1 MTSLGDKPCVTTR
14 SASAMPKL
22 IRHVGLT
29 PHGTRA
35 IHTHICI
42 YVHIYICIYVYIYM
56 CVCTCIYMCVH
67 VYIYIYIYIYIH
79 MHIYIYMYIYIYVYI
94 YISYLVQVLVGLTP
108 VRRRNW

>member
-56 CVCTCIYMCVH
+56 CV
-67 VYIYIYIYIYIH
+67 YIYDSVAHWSEMPLYFIKNLNKLY
-79 MHIYIYMYIYIYVYI
+79 
-94 YISYLVQVLVGLTP
+94 SQTRLLGLG
-108 VRRRNW
+108 